1 MNADQ
6 LFAAVQDH
14 MSDGGTKHLQIPADW
29 SQGRTVFGG
38 LSGALA
44 FVAIRT
50 QVPERVLRSFS
61 CQFIGPLFTETDFE
75 IEVKVLREGKNATQA
90 TACILQNDQVVVS
103 CQACFGVPRASSIE
117 IQAGDSH
124 GMTLAENPGV
134 IPLIPGVTPDF
145 ISHIDLNV
153 VAGGFPFSGSKHSH
167 THGFMR
173 LKETPG
179 VMTDAHVILLIDSW
193 PPTVIQQLSKPAPAS
208 TMTWQLDMI
217 QESVEMPADG
227 WLAYQ
232 VDARQAHNGYAHSE
246 ANIWDSEGRLL
257 ALSRQTV
264 AVFD

>member
-6 LFAAVQDH
+6 LFNAVRDH
-14 MSDGGTKHLQIPADW
+14 LSEGGAPHLQIPADW

-38 LSGALA
+38 LSAALA

-50 QVPERVLRSFS
+50 QVPQRVLRSFS

-75 IEVKVLREGKNATQA
+75 IEVTVLREGKNATQA
-90 TACILQNDQVVVS
+90 SASILQKGQTVVS
-103 CQACFGVPRASSIE
+103 CQACFGVPRTSAIE
-117 IQAGDSH
+117 IQATDHH
-124 GMTLAENPGV
+124 GMRLEEKPGV
-134 IPLIPGVTPDF
+134 IPVIPGVTPDF
-145 ISHIDLNV
+145 IGHVDLNV
-153 VAGGFPFSGSKHSH
+153 VAGGFPFSGSQDSH

-173 LKETPG
+173 LKETPEN
-179 VMTDAHVILLIDSW
+179 MTDAHVILLIDSW
-193 PPTVIQQLSKPAPAS
+193 PPTVIQQLKGPAPAS

-217 QESVEMPADG
+217 QEAVEMPADG

-232 VDARQAHNGYAHSE
+232 VDARQAHNGYAHTE
-246 ANIWDSEGRLL
+246 ANIWDSQGRLL

>member
-6 LFAAVQDH
+6 LFDAVRDH
-14 MSDGGTKHLQIPADW
+14 MSEGGAEHLQISADW

-38 LSGALA
+38 LSASLG

-50 QVPERVLRSFS
+50 QVPDRVLRSFS

-90 TACILQNDQVVVS
+90 IASIHQKGEVVVS
-103 CQACFGVPRASSIE
+103 CQACFGVPRNSGIE
-117 IQAGDSH
+117 ILARDSH
-124 GMTLAENPGV
+124 DMPLADKPGV
-134 IPLIPGVTPDF
+134 IPVIPGVTPEF
-145 ISHIDLNV
+145 IGHMDLHV
-153 VAGGFPFSGSKHSH
+153 VAGGFPFSGSQHSH

-173 LKETPG
+173 LKETPQQI
-179 VMTDAHVILLIDSW
+179 TDAHVILLIDAW
-193 PPTVIQQLSKPAPAS
+193 PPTVAQQLKGPAPVS

-227 WLAYQ
+227 WLGYQ
-232 VDARQAHNGYAHSE
+232 VDARQAHNGYAHTE
-246 ANIWDSEGRLL
+246 ANIWDSQGRLL